1 MMKMPGSS
9 LSAIPNFIL
18 CGFMGCGKSTVGK
31 HLAKI
36 TGLPFVDMDTYIE
49 NRQGK
54 KIRAIF
60 EEEGEEAFRA
70 METRAAEELSR
81 QTGQIIA
88 SGGGT
93 VLRAEN
99 RNVLRKTGTI
109 LLLDV
114 PFPALRERLKRDT
127 TRPLLQRPDREEA
140 MKALYEQRM
149 PLYLEAADIV
159 IPAGAPCSVV
169 AGRILDACGLS
180 SFSEAAQKPS
190 LQERP

>member
-1 MMKMPGSS
+1 MELLNPA
-9 LSAIPNFIL
+9 LFSAPNLVL

-31 HLAKI
+31 RLAKI
-36 TGLPFVDMDTYIE
+36 TGLPFVDMDAYIE
-49 NRQGK
+49 TRQGK
-54 KIRAIF
+54 KIRTIF
-60 EEEGEEAFRA
+60 EEEGEDAFRA
-70 METRAAEELSR
+70 METQAAEELSQ

-99 RNVLRKTGTI
+99 RNILRKSGTI

-114 PFPALRERLKRDT
+114 PFSALRERLKRDT

-140 MKALYEQRM
+140 MKVLYEQRM

-159 IPAGAPCSVV
+159 VPAGAPCSVV
-169 AGRILDACGLS
+169 ARRVLQACGLS
-180 SFSEAAQKPS
+180 SLSEADQRSS
-190 LQERP
+190 LKEGP